1 MALAPYNGFRSVSG
15 YRMDRLCRPN
25 AKLTMKPPTNLHA
38 PTFDHDDPAIR
49 VTPESDGRSTRVEL
63 LVDERSVSRCWIVS
77 LTIRIGEAEVRM
89 DGLGGVGTDASERRK
104 GYARRVIA
112 AALRRIESGDAALSM
127 LYGIPDFY
135 VQFGYVPAGP
145 EHLIRMPA
153 GPQAALPPGF
163 VARAM
168 QPDDLTELVAL
179 YARQTRS
186 EVGAA
191 VRPKDCYVHRR
202 LREAAR
208 EDISRNRTA
217 PGVGT
222 DTHPQDRCRVLIG
235 PDGALRGYA
244 WRGDGF
250 WATDLIQRE
259 APDCMIVAEAIA
271 ADPEAAGALLC
282 VCAAWAHEVAN
293 HTGRNIQHV
302 LLSAPHDGEIG
313 RAAMHRDAELIKK
326 FTRCGG
332 SMARVC
338 DMQRLVEQL
347 SPELRRR
354 LADTSLRQEGP
365 VTFVTGIG
373 HATVPLRGRG
383 AGRTRTFSSR
393 TSWFTQA
400 VLGAA
405 LPYEHVERGMVE
417 QGYVRANE
425 LRWIRALFP
434 PKCPHMYL
442 PDRY

>member
-1 MALAPYNGFRSVSG
+1 M
-15 YRMDRLCRPN
+15 
-25 AKLTMKPPTNLHA
+25 TPPTNLQA
-38 PTFDHDDPAIR
+38 LTFDHDDPAIR
-49 VTPESDGRSTRVEL
+49 FTPESDGRSTRVEL

-104 GYARRVIA
+104 GYARRVIE
-112 AALRRIESGDAALSM
+112 AALRRIDSGDAALSM

-145 EHLIRMPA
+145 EHFIRMHA
-153 GPQAALPPGF
+153 EPQAALPPGF

-168 QPDDLTELVAL
+168 QADDLTELMAL
-179 YARQTRS
+179 YAWQTRS
-186 EVGAA
+186 EVGPA
-191 VRPKDCYVHRR
+191 VRPKECYVHRR

-208 EDISRNRTA
+208 EDMPRHRADT
-217 PGVGT
+217 GVGA

-271 ADPEAAGALLC
+271 ADTEAAGALLC

-313 RAAMHRDAELIKK
+313 RAAMNRDALLIRK

-338 DMQRLVEQL
+338 DMRRLVAQL
-347 SPELRRR
+347 VPELRRR
-354 LADTSLRQEGP
+354 LADASLPHEGP
-365 VTFVTGIG
+365 LTFVTGLG
-373 HATVPLRGRG
+373 HATVPPRGHD

-393 TSWFTQA
+393 TSWFAQA

-405 LPYEHVERGMVE
+405 LPYEHVEREMVE
-417 QGYVRANE
+417 QGHVGVKE

-434 PKCPHMYL
+434 TKCPHVYL